1 MAAGRLTITDCVAG
15 FGDKA
20 RFGGQF
26 YSDKAPGLSLLALP
40 VVEVVRLPARPAE
53 WEIGHQRRAWL
64 VRVATSGVAFLV
76 LAFLLGRVA
85 EGLVRGSGAVT
96 AVAFALATF
105 ASGLAATTFDQL
117 PAAAL
122 GFGAFLL
129 AWNRR
134 PLFAGLLAG
143 LAVTTEYQAALVA
156 VLLAVYVGVRGL
168 RSVVE
173 YAIGAFVGVVP
184 LALYDWAAFGSP
196 LHASYRYVAN
206 GYKEEQASGFFGIST
221 PRFGSIHDVLIGDRG
236 LLITS
241 PVLLIA
247 ALGLAILFVRRP
259 REALVAIFVSA
270 SFLLLE
276 FGYFLPYGGISP
288 GPRFFAPALPF
299 LLLGLV
305 PAWEKLKPVASA
317 ALLVSV

>member
-1 MAAGRLTITDCVAG
+1 M
-15 FGDKA
+15 
-20 RFGGQF
+20 
-26 YSDKAPGLSLLALP
+26 
-40 VVEVVRLPARPAE
+40 
-53 WEIGHQRRAWL
+53 
-64 VRVATSGVAFLV
+64 
-76 LAFLLGRVA
+76 
-85 EGLVRGSGAVT
+85 T

-317 ALLVSV
+317 ALLVSVLASTTVALTWSLIGPGYRGTVWGELAHTAVHSHSHLRGALVANILTVPSIGVGPVFCALLVVLAAASATAVALRSGLRDA